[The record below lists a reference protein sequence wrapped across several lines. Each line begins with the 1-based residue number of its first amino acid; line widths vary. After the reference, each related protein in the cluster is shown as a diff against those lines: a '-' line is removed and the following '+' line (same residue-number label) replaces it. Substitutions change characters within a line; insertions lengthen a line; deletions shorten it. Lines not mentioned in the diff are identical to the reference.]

1 MYDTQNES
9 GRDYNNQIG
18 LGGNLVQEGN
28 TTGEMDGQY
37 PLDQQYAT
45 QYATNDLPGQTG
57 DDNSFHVSQYI
68 EKIHQ
73 DPKFSEKEKQISQKV
88 DDFIKS
94 KTGKPFSAF
103 AGYIFM
109 VNKILLLS
117 TFTEFLFQRFDIVTL
132 FLSIVIILIELGIF
146 THKHLYK
153 WLLILVGSLLLDAF
167 VLLDISPV
175 SKIIIDIF

>member
-88 DDFIKS
+88 DDFIRS
-94 KTGKPFSAF
+94 KTGKSISAYS
-103 AGYIFM
+103 GYIFM
-109 VNKILLLS
+109 VNKILMLS

-132 FLSIVIILIELGIF
+132 FLCCVIVFIELRVF
-146 THKHLYK
+146 TQKHMYK
-153 WLLILVGSLLLDAF
+153 WLIVLVCSLLLDAL

-175 SKIIIDIF
+175 S